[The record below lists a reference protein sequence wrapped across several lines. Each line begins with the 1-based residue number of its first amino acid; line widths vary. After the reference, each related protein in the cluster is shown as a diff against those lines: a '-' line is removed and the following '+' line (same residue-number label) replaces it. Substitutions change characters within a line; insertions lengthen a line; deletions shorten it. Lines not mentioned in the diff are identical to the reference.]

1 MLPNIL
7 VTSTARAAGFNTS
20 NLSAP
25 PSLAG
30 TNGGRLKGKA
40 RKQAK
45 KASSKPV
52 ATSTKYVI
60 RIRDFTVL
68 AEYILEKAI
77 AVPLSFQSTLDRVIA
92 ARAGFGAQLDGE
104 GFSVDPKVDAKHE
117 NFVDVL
123 KHVRDILT
131 SLMPFPDKDKSFNRG
146 DTLQNRFAGLTV
158 DEPSEAFLSAPNI
171 QRPTKPAADPVDYA
185 AEPPTSLEDAI
196 FALRVLMNDMN
207 KARASIRSVWE
218 FFKVGGFDVVPAAVT
233 TNTVVELV
241 RNMIEDVLPL
251 IEMHGGLK
259 HCIQRCYMV
268 NCLLNG
274 FSVSEVTTGNVKD
287 NFNYDTYDEANETY
301 FMCFRLLEGFQG
313 ADKFHDDRA
322 LLVPVLTDLITIVL
336 KVPTWPVHDELLR
349 GMKELVQNGRI
360 PFYMVFAAQVFL
372 DVTYTLGPDIERG
385 WRIFKGHTNFIVND
399 LEAYFEFHEKA
410 KLQTWAPSND
420 QNIKLLREGILWL
433 GKDPVYQ
440 ILEEPLKRQGVQAS
454 KEDLHRIFR
463 MSPVLCGLVLYQA
476 RFNYRQAGMAVADA
490 WGSIQ
495 YAGHLYNA
503 LQSNGLLAN
512 RWKDMDL
519 AKVILGMESF
529 YAGGDEPRTLA
540 DQFRKY
546 CLQMGVS
553 AAALSKNWRKGR
565 ALASKAGP
573 RGLKVNAP
581 VATMFKERYGHD
593 RDIVLTSEQ
602 VNRIIELSA
611 FELETDEETGRT
623 VLGQIGDETKLKE
636 KQKLRHEIE
645 NGLKPSSRQPTKETR
660 ISLGQL
666 TEMLANTLQA
676 ETIEFTFPYMTMHR
690 WCWRLFRAVR
700 DKCDSQLRQI
710 IGPDYLENES
720 QLTTLTGYIFM
731 LACGAEGHVPNM
743 GPMKAAAEALNG
755 MLSAETGG
763 YIVEDIL
770 KGALD
775 ERFQRL
781 VALKVCV
788 AHMSPRESENLSL
801 LRDLPVAN
809 GDGAN
814 SVSGRGMIHTLLDT
828 FHVIG
833 PHGTHMCLVTEV
845 TRCSVMQAK
854 HNECHLW
861 SDEELLEHCGEPALE
876 KLQTFD
882 DKPIPPGV
890 PHIVTMPIW
899 FPMERVN
906 RLSLSDARIVLA
918 DFGETHRSL
927 QESKF
932 VSCAPEYCRPPEARF
947 EPTRPKSFSSD
958 IWTLACSVW
967 GTLARTPLFSMYWP
981 TEDAV
986 TSLQVEALGK
996 LPDEWWEKWDARS
1009 KYFAED
1015 GQPIRT
1021 NSDPLRTL
1029 CSRFSD
1035 AMQEGRLRHKETMG
1049 FDERKA
1055 LFAMLQSMLLY
1066 RPEQRCTIKEV
1077 LGSEWM
1083 IKYAM
1088 PDYERMCTG
1097 ASDTVGGWKGTSS
1110 RLALIRPEM
1119 IPTERRI
1126 SPPAF

>member
-7 VTSTARAAGFNTS
+7 VSTYLEYKKDTDSIASWLASTARAAGFNTS

-131 SLMPFPDKDKSFNRG
+131 SLMPFPDKDKSFNQG
-146 DTLQNRFAGLTV
+146 DTVQNRFAGLTV

-185 AEPPTSLEDAI
+185 AEPPTSFEDAI

-259 HCIQRCYMV
+259 YCIQRCYMV

-274 FSVSEVTTGNVKD
+274 FSVSEVTTGNAKD

-301 FMCFRLLEGFQG
+301 LMSFCLLEGFQGVLEPGKIPLYKNGFLATFDANSDRTKKSG

-322 LLVPVLTDLITIVL
+322 LLMPVLTDLITIVL

-611 FELETDEETGRT
+611 FELETDEDTGRT

-660 ISLGQL
+660 ISLGQV

-755 MLSAETGG
+755 MLSAGTGG

-770 KGALD
+770 KGALGMPVVFVEERD
-775 ERFQRL
+775 EGD
-781 VALKVCV
+781 
-788 AHMSPRESENLSL
+788 EN
-801 LRDLPVAN
+801 
-809 GDGAN
+809 
-814 SVSGRGMIHTLLDT
+814 
-828 FHVIG
+828 
-833 PHGTHMCLVTEV
+833 
-845 TRCSVMQAK
+845 
-854 HNECHLW
+854 
-861 SDEELLEHCGEPALE
+861 
-876 KLQTFD
+876 
-882 DKPIPPGV
+882 
-890 PHIVTMPIW
+890 
-899 FPMERVN
+899 
-906 RLSLSDARIVLA
+906 
-918 DFGETHRSL
+918 
-927 QESKF
+927 
-932 VSCAPEYCRPPEARF
+932 
-947 EPTRPKSFSSD
+947 
-958 IWTLACSVW
+958 
-967 GTLARTPLFSMYWP
+967 
-981 TEDAV
+981 AV
-986 TSLQVEALGK
+986 
-996 LPDEWWEKWDARS
+996 
-1009 KYFAED
+1009 
-1015 GQPIRT
+1015 
-1021 NSDPLRTL
+1021 
-1029 CSRFSD
+1029 
-1035 AMQEGRLRHKETMG
+1035 
-1049 FDERKA
+1049 
-1055 LFAMLQSMLLY
+1055 
-1066 RPEQRCTIKEV
+1066 
-1077 LGSEWM
+1077 
-1083 IKYAM
+1083 
-1088 PDYERMCTG
+1088 
-1097 ASDTVGGWKGTSS
+1097 
-1110 RLALIRPEM
+1110 
-1119 IPTERRI
+1119 
-1126 SPPAF
+1126 